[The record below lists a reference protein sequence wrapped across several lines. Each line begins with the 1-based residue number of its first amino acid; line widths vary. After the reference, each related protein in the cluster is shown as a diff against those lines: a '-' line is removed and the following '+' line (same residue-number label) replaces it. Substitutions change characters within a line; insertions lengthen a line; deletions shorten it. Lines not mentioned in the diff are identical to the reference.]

1 MLRGAGEG
9 IRREREERR
18 KEGRW
23 RERTGWVGDKFAT
36 LDFRVAREVRFEQ
49 RCEEGENEPRG

>member
-1 MLRGAGEG
+1 MGWGEG

-18 KEGRW
+18 KEGRG
-23 RERTGWVGDKFAT
+23 RERRGQGGDKFAT
-36 LDFRVAREVRFEQ
+36 LDFRMAREVRFEQ